1 MRVSVVAKNALIRD
15 SLQCLL
21 MTEGNF
27 QVVGTSE
34 FVAQSA
40 NLLGTSGL
48 IVVNAEGLEADDW
61 VSLGEIRAADRM
73 RIVLITAPDAPSGFK
88 AADVTVRSVDGGA
101 SLINAVRRFAS
112 VRTEVPVKAS
122 VGAVSDSS
130 AVYTTSRRGLTR
142 RELDVAKLV
151 AQGMSNR
158 RISQTLDLQEQ
169 SVKNLVSSVMRK
181 LGCENRVQVALK
193 LTGQTTSGVEE

>member
-1 MRVSVVAKNALIRD
+1 MA
-15 SLQCLL
+15 
-21 MTEGNF
+21 EGNF

-34 FVAQSA
+34 FVAQASG
-40 NLLGTSGL
+40 LLGTAGL
-48 IVVNAEGLEADDW
+48 IVVNSEGLEADDW

-73 RIVLITAPDAPSGFK
+73 RVVLVTSPETPSGFK
-88 AADVTVRSVDGGA
+88 AADVTVRSVDGGS
-101 SLINAVRRFAS
+101 SLISAVRRFAS

-122 VGAVSDSS
+122 VGAVSDAS

-193 LTGQTTSGVEE
+193 LTGQQTAVED

>member
-1 MRVSVVAKNALIRD
+1 MRVAIVAKNALSRD
-15 SLQCLL
+15 SLQSLL
-21 MTEGNF
+21 INDGNF

-34 FVAQSA
+34 FVAQA
-40 NLLGTSGL
+40 AGQLGTAGL
-48 IVVNAEGLEADDW
+48 IVVDANGLEADDW

-73 RIVLITAPDAPSGFK
+73 RVVLITNPEAPSGFK
-88 AADVTVRSVDGGA
+88 AADVTVRSVDGGV
-101 SLINAVRRFAS
+101 SLVNAVRRFAS
-112 VRTEVPVKAS
+112 MRTEVPVKAS

-193 LTGQTTSGVEE
+193 LTGQQTVVEE

>member
-1 MRVSVVAKNALIRD
+1 MRVAIVAKNALNRD
-15 SLQCLL
+15 CLQSLLVND
-21 MTEGNF
+21 GNF

-34 FVAQSA
+34 FVAQAA
-40 NLLGTSGL
+40 NQLGTAGL
-48 IVVNAEGLEADDW
+48 IVVSGDGLEADDW

-73 RIVLITAPDAPSGFK
+73 RVVLITNPDAPSGFK
-88 AADVTVRSVDGGA
+88 AADVTVRSVDGGS
-101 SLINAVRRFAS
+101 SLVNAVRRFAS
-112 VRTEVPVKAS
+112 MRTEVPVKAS

-193 LTGQTTSGVEE
+193 LTGQQTAVEE

>member
-1 MRVSVVAKNALIRD
+1 MRVVVVAKNALTRD

-21 MTEGNF
+21 MAEGNF

-34 FVAQSA
+34 FVAQASG
-40 NLLGTSGL
+40 LLGTAGL
-48 IVVNAEGLEADDW
+48 IVVNSEGLEADDW

-73 RIVLITAPDAPSGFK
+73 RVVLVTSPETPSGFK
-88 AADVTVRSVDGGA
+88 AADVTVRSVDGGS
-101 SLINAVRRFAS
+101 SLISAVRRFAS

-122 VGAVSDSS
+122 VGAVSDAS

-193 LTGQTTSGVEE
+193 LTGQQTAVEE